1 MIRHDIDIGF
11 VKSPGVLN
19 AVGSKIEI
27 KLPFKTSDKGT
38 CVVIGSHNGS
48 PFISCIS
55 FTRDGVY
62 AQVNVVGSL
71 GIDSATHTTDDC
83 MVLRCNTNKYGTCTV
98 IATIPI
104 EYVIFSN

>member
-1 MIRHDIDIGF
+1 MTNYDINTEF

-19 AVGSKIEI
+19 TAGDKIEI
-27 KLPFKTSDKGT
+27 KISFKTSDKGT

-55 FTRDGVY
+55 FNKGGVSS
-62 AQVNVVGSL
+62 QINIVGTL
-71 GIDSATHTTDDC
+71 GIASTTYTTDDC
-83 MVLRCNTNKYGTCTV
+83 MVLKCNTNKYGTCTV